1 MSRVAALLNA
11 LGTSQHADLAQL
23 LEGWIVDDRVIQFY
37 GDLSDNP
44 AQHIEAPGK
53 RAAYLGLRSGDI
65 ILALGTATT
74 YAELAAEV
82 AAEVASDLS
91 TEDDGEDCAG
101 DWARSSCKDIFNV
114 GLERSVGPL
123 EPTSRATR
131 MARDFPGDPD
141 DGGEGFG
148 AAAVG
153 LGAGDLGTGA
163 EPAAAAV
170 AAGDG
175 AGDGDGADDGDMEAV
190 ADGEV
195 EDDGSG
201 EDNKPV
207 AVVAGDAS

>member
-82 AAEVASDLS
+82 AAEVAAAGIEGPVQGPRRRHGPPPGSVLDNGRWS
-91 TEDDGEDCAG
+91 TVPGVGVEASAGEMAT
-101 DWARSSCKDIFNV
+101 ALEELLSSC
-114 GLERSVGPL
+114 S
-123 EPTSRATR
+123 A
-131 MARDFPGDPD
+131 
-141 DGGEGFG
+141 G
-148 AAAVG
+148 AAA
-153 LGAGDLGTGA
+153 DGTA
-163 EPAAAAV
+163 ARSRPAPFLVLKKDSWPSSTPVRTAI
-170 AAGDG
+170 
-175 AGDGDGADDGDMEAV
+175 
-190 ADGEV
+190 
-195 EDDGSG
+195 SG
-201 EDNKPV
+201 IPL
-207 AVVAGDAS
+207 SPS